1 MPVLE
6 SVLSVAVS
14 FWWLWLIALLILL
27 LRVPAIKGWFGERL
41 VEVSL
46 RLSLPSDVYQVCH
59 DITLPTQDGST
70 QVDHV
75 VVSPYG
81 VFVVETKNMR
91 GWIFGSERDAW
102 WTQKIYRRSHRFQNP
117 LRQSF
122 KHVAVLREL
131 LELPENAVISVVVF
145 VGGSEFKTPMP
156 PNVTYGLGL
165 VRFIKSHTTPVL
177 SAQQVPDILQRLDAA
192 ALAPGRETRKQHVA
206 RLRERL
212 DGDACPRCGKALV
225 ERTARKGMRAGQRFL
240 GCSGYPACRY
250 TRQIAS

>member
-1 MPVLE
+1 
-6 SVLSVAVS
+6 
-14 FWWLWLIALLILL
+14 
-27 LRVPAIKGWFGERL
+27 
-41 VEVSL
+41 
-46 RLSLPSDVYQVCH
+46 
-59 DITLPTQDGST
+59 
-70 QVDHV
+70 

-117 LRQSF
+117 LRQNF